1 MDSALAQKAIAFY
14 EKQLEVWRE
23 KARARREARRIAL
36 GEPVRPRGR
45 PPLPA
50 DEREARRKESRRTY
64 YAKRTKGDLTKAD
77 LSTE

>member
-23 KARARREARRIAL
+23 KARARREAKRMIT
-36 GEPVRPRGR
+36 GEPLRPRGR

-50 DEREARRKESRRTY
+50 DEREARRKASRQSY
-64 YAKRTKGDLTKAD
+64 YLRTKAKA
-77 LSTE
+77 SE